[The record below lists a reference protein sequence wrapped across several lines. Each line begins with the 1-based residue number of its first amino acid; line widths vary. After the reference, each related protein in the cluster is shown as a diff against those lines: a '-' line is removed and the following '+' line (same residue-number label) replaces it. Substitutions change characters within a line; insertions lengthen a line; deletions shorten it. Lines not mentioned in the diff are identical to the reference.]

1 MRRIFL
7 GFLLLVACGPSEP
20 AKSADG
26 AGADSEAGYDESD
39 MEADMAGSEHGA
51 GESAPSEKPS
61 SAPVAAT
68 DADLKTILQ
77 LVLDDDALQPY
88 LHLEE
93 PERMPLKVHGDM
105 LPQGLELTMARKPVQ
120 YVDATVAEDKKKAV
134 LVFTEIEVKGDKA
147 NIAFRY
153 DIEKVKGSATVVKSE
168 GRWTLDKS
176 RISTR
181 DYTPSSEGVAPKA
194 PKK

>member
-7 GFLLLVACGPSEP
+7 GFLLLVACGSSEP
-20 AKSADG
+20 AKSADD
-26 AGADSEAGYDESD
+26 AEPEAGYDESE
-39 MEADMAGSEHGA
+39 MESDMARAEPAESESGS
-51 GESAPSEKPS
+51 SEKPA

-77 LVLDDDALQPY
+77 LVLDDEALQPY

-105 LPQGLELTMARKPVQ
+105 LPTGLELTMARKPVQ
-120 YVDATVAEDKKKAV
+120 YVDATVAGDKKKPV
-134 LVFTEIEVKGDKA
+134 LVFTEIEVKGDRA
-147 NIAFRY
+147 NISYRY
-153 DIEKVKGSATVVKSE
+153 DIERVRGSATVVKSD
-168 GRWTLDKS
+168 GAWTLDKS

-181 DYTPSSEGVAPKA
+181 DYKPSSEGVAPK
-194 PKK
+194 K